1 MRNRPLPLDLIF
13 ILSLF
18 LLFTITAVT
27 TVLTGMKIYRHTT
40 DAMEQNYE
48 TRTFSSYLTE
58 KVRQNDVSG
67 GISVYSYSHT
77 DSGENEQ
84 ITEAL
89 CLTNSVGDRTYNTY
103 LYLYDGY
110 LRELTVSSDVTEL
123 SGTAGQKILPAQAF
137 SVTTDNANLLHI
149 SYVSE
154 SGLSEELFFPIHTQ
168 IGGAK

>member
-18 LLFTITAVT
+18 LLFTVTAVT

-40 DAMEQNYE
+40 DAMGQNYE

-67 GISVYSYSHT
+67 GISVYAQT
-77 DSGENEQ
+77 GSGEMEE

-89 CLTNSVGDRTYNTY
+89 CLTNNVGDRTYNTY
-103 LYLYDGY
+103 LYLYNGY
-110 LRELTVSSDVTEL
+110 LRELTVSSDITEL
-123 SGTAGQKILPAQAF
+123 SGTAGQPILPAQAF
-137 SVTTDNANLLHI
+137 SVTADNANLLHI

-168 IGGAK
+168 IGGTK

>member
-13 ILSLF
+13 ILTLF

-67 GISVYSYSHT
+67 GISVYSYAG
-77 DSGENEQ
+77 SGEKGQ

-89 CLTNSVGDRTYNTY
+89 CLTSSVEDRTYNTY
-103 LYLYDGY
+103 LYLYDGS

-123 SGTAGQKILPAQAF
+123 SGTAGQPILPAQSF
-137 SVTTDNANLLHI
+137 SITADNANLLHI
-149 SYVSE
+149 SFVSE